1 MQLVL
6 MTQQASTIVVYT
18 LSERSAVK
26 QRSSSRSSRADRR
39 SHRMVLPVFG
49 PRRRGRSSRERSETG
64 LSLIFHPGASRSI
77 PEGQ

>member
-1 MQLVL
+1 MQFVL

-39 SHRMVLPVFG
+39 SHRMVLPVFVQ
-49 PRRRGRSSRERSETG
+49 
-64 LSLIFHPGASRSI
+64 LDWA
-77 PEGQ
+77 